1 MKYHEVLKTQNELS
15 NAIDETI
22 GVDKQDKNINSIVKL
37 LALKSPAQIPDLKG
51 TQDSLAFDVIQTEM
65 RSLRR
70 QMENLMKIISSQ
82 EISSQ
87 ELLSPFK
94 INIKTDE
101 GLIKRKLI
109 KLENEFL
116 ELSLLTDEK
125 MKSSKLTSLL
135 NRVNILKDD
144 MGLIFP
150 PWEELPQQVELLRK
164 TILQQLEK
172 Q

>member
-1 MKYHEVLKTQNELS
+1 
-15 NAIDETI
+15 
-22 GVDKQDKNINSIVKL
+22 
-37 LALKSPAQIPDLKG
+37 
-51 TQDSLAFDVIQTEM
+51 
-65 RSLRR
+65 
-70 QMENLMKIISSQ
+70 
-82 EISSQ
+82 
-87 ELLSPFK
+87 
-94 INIKTDE
+94 
-101 GLIKRKLI
+101 KRKLI